1 MSPPEAEITELPSSA
16 GARLRRERE
25 GRGMSPQQAAEALN
39 LDPVI
44 LGQLE
49 ANDFGALGAPVFV
62 KGHLRR
68 YAALLGLGED
78 EVLAMYERSKQQLGE
93 PSLVPKS
100 RLEMAPVR
108 GKPRWPWVLGG
119 AVSFLIAS
127 ALIAYLS
134 ENGLPWVAQ
143 QAEEDA
149 GVTQESSV
157 ASGNRMDG
165 TAQSATGGTAGGP
178 VAAGQGA
185 ATVPAAAVGSGEN
198 SSSAPFSSEA
208 GLPADSAAA
217 ATGGATSG
225 TAAAPANAAL
235 PALAPGQVSLQLRFT
250 ADSWVEVFDGSGKA
264 VLYDLGKAG
273 SERTITAMA
282 PVSVTLG
289 DARGVGVSVNGRA
302 LPPPSRAA
310 GETLA
315 RFSIGADGNLR

>member
-78 EVLAMYERSKQQLGE
+78 EVLAIYERSKQQLGE

-108 GKPRWPWVLGG
+108 GKPRWPWVVGG

-134 ENGLPWVAQ
+134 ENGLPWVAEQ
-143 QAEEDA
+143 GEETA
-149 GVTQESSV
+149 AVTREANV
-157 ASGNRMDG
+157 ASGNRVDG
-165 TAQSATGGTAGGP
+165 AEQPAAG
-178 VAAGQGA
+178 VAAGQ
-185 ATVPAAAVGSGEN
+185 PAAAGAST
-198 SSSAPFSSEA
+198 APAPATA
-208 GLPADSAAA
+208 GDAAA
-217 ATGGATSG
+217 APGNVT
-225 TAAAPANAAL
+225 L

-273 SERTITAMA
+273 SERTLTATA

-289 DARGVGVSVNGRA
+289 DARGVAVSVNGRA
-302 LPPPSRAA
+302 LPPPTRAA

-315 RFSIGADGNLR
+315 RFSIGADGSLR

>member
-16 GARLRRERE
+16 GGRLRRERE

-108 GKPRWPWVLGG
+108 GKPRWPWVVGG
-119 AVSFLIAS
+119 AVSFLLAS

-134 ENGLPWVAQ
+134 ENGLPWFAEQGEEVA
-143 QAEEDA
+143 AA
-149 GVTQESSV
+149 TQPVGV
-157 ASGNRMDG
+157 ASGNRLGDAEQPAASAPA
-165 TAQSATGGTAGGP
+165 AQPA
-178 VAAGQGA
+178 VAEEGA
-185 ATVPAAAVGSGEN
+185 ATAPATAA
-198 SSSAPFSSEA
+198 
-208 GLPADSAAA
+208 D
-217 ATGGATSG
+217 
-225 TAAAPANAAL
+225 TAAAPGNVAL

-273 SERTITAMA
+273 SERTITATA

-289 DARGVGVSVNGRA
+289 DARGVAVSVNGRA
-302 LPPPSRAA
+302 LPPPPRAA
-310 GETLA
+310 GEALA
-315 RFSIGADGNLR
+315 RFSIGADGSLR

>member
-16 GARLRRERE
+16 GGRLRRERE

-108 GKPRWPWVLGG
+108 GKPRWPWVIGG
-119 AVSFLIAS
+119 ALSFLVAS

-134 ENGLPWVAQ
+134 ENGLPWVAEQ
-143 QAEEDA
+143 GEEA
-149 GVTQESSV
+149 TAITQE
-157 ASGNRMDG
+157 AS
-165 TAQSATGGTAGGP
+165 
-178 VAAGQGA
+178 VAAGRRADGAEQPATSVPAGQPA
-185 ATVPAAAVGSGEN
+185 ATAASAATTPAPAPEAAA
-198 SSSAPFSSEA
+198 
-208 GLPADSAAA
+208 
-217 ATGGATSG
+217 G
-225 TAAAPANAAL
+225 TAAASGNVAL

-273 SERTITAMA
+273 SERTLTAAA

-289 DARGVGVSVNGRA
+289 DARGVAVTVNGRA
-302 LPPPSRAA
+302 LPPPTRAA

-315 RFSIGADGNLR
+315 RFSIGADGSLR

>member
-1 MSPPEAEITELPSSA
+1 
-16 GARLRRERE
+16 
-25 GRGMSPQQAAEALN
+25 
-39 LDPVI
+39 
-44 LGQLE
+44 
-49 ANDFGALGAPVFV
+49 
-62 KGHLRR
+62 
-68 YAALLGLGED
+68 
-78 EVLAMYERSKQQLGE
+78 
-93 PSLVPKS
+93 
-100 RLEMAPVR
+100 
-108 GKPRWPWVLGG
+108 
-119 AVSFLIAS
+119 
-127 ALIAYLS
+127 
-134 ENGLPWVAQ
+134 
-143 QAEEDA
+143 
-149 GVTQESSV
+149 
-157 ASGNRMDG
+157 
-165 TAQSATGGTAGGP
+165 
-178 VAAGQGA
+178 
-185 ATVPAAAVGSGEN
+185 
-198 SSSAPFSSEA
+198 
-208 GLPADSAAA
+208 LPANNAAA

>member
-108 GKPRWPWVLGG
+108 GKPRWPWVIGG

-143 QAEEDA
+143 QAEEGA
-149 GVTQESSV
+149 GVTQESNV
-157 ASGNRMDG
+157 ASGNRTDG
-165 TAQSATGGTAGGP
+165 TEKSAAGGTAGGQ
-178 VAAGQGA
+178 VAAGQGT
-185 ATVPAAAVGSGEN
+185 ATVPAAAAGSGVT
-198 SSSAPFSSEA
+198 SSPAPFSSEA
-208 GLPADSAAA
+208 GSPADPPAA
-217 ATGGATSG
+217 ATGAATG
-225 TAAAPANAAL
+225 RAAAAPASAAL

-315 RFSIGADGNLR
+315 RFSIGADGSLR

>member
-1 MSPPEAEITELPSSA
+1 
-16 GARLRRERE
+16 
-25 GRGMSPQQAAEALN
+25 
-39 LDPVI
+39 
-44 LGQLE
+44 
-49 ANDFGALGAPVFV
+49 
-62 KGHLRR
+62 
-68 YAALLGLGED
+68 
-78 EVLAMYERSKQQLGE
+78 MYERSKQQLGE

-108 GKPRWPWVLGG
+108 GKPRWPWVVGG
-119 AVSFLIAS
+119 AVSFLIAA

-134 ENGLPWVAQ
+134 ENGLPWVEQ
-143 QAEEDA
+143 QAAENA
-149 GVTQESSV
+149 AFTQESNV
-157 ASGNRMDG
+157 AAGSRTDV
-165 TAQSATGGTAGGP
+165 AAEPATSGTAGEP
-178 VAAGQGA
+178 VAAGQGSAPVPVTA
-185 ATVPAAAVGSGEN
+185 AGSDVTSN
-198 SSSAPFSSEA
+198 SAPPSSSDA
-208 GLPADSAAA
+208 GLPAGTAAP
-217 ATGGATSG
+217 ATGGAASG
-225 TAAAPANAAL
+225 AVAAPASAAV